1 MEEGRGVW
9 AWMCRL
15 YSYTLV
21 GFQSL
26 VSLKWRAGSWQSC
39 QGGGIKG
46 TRDQVKL
53 VKAQK
58 RTEAHEEASEIRA
71 RGLRSSSY
79 GHTVMDGFRVH
90 SSGSNCRGHLWLR
103 VCNIKRYSLL
113 HVKLTK
119 HCIIILHLVL
129 WPHIEKQGEH
139 LRKKQVICDCWLKQI
154 ILN

>member
-1 MEEGRGVW
+1 
-9 AWMCRL
+9 MCRL

-26 VSLKWRAGSWQSC
+26 VSLKSRAGSRQSC

-58 RTEAHEEASEIRA
+58 RTEASEIRA

-79 GHTVMDGFRVH
+79 GHT
-90 SSGSNCRGHLWLR
+90 LWMGLD
-103 VCNIKRYSLL
+103 C
-113 HVKLTK
+113 T
-119 HCIIILHLVL
+119 LVA
-129 WPHIEKQGEH
+129 
-139 LRKKQVICDCWLKQI
+139 VTV
-154 ILN
+154 